1 MRIAETTAVFN
12 TLLAQRAKPRNKNAA
27 RLLRRRWHRI
37 PKMTSVPL
45 SVDIVAIIACVKKGQ
60 SDAKTLEEAQES
72 LRDTHTMLCNL
83 LSSVLTAP
91 LTGRMFIPMTTA
103 AGGGDEDAA
112 ASAASMRAQ
121 LL

>member
-1 MRIAETTAVFN
+1 MA
-12 TLLAQRAKPRNKNAA
+12 
-27 RLLRRRWHRI
+27 
-37 PKMTSVPL
+37 SVPL
-45 SVDIVAIIACVKKGQ
+45 SVDIVAIITCVKKGQ
-60 SDAKTLEEAQES
+60 RDTNTLSEAQES

-103 AGGGDEDAA
+103 AGGGSEDAA